1 MAEEN
6 TEDNSEKS
14 YSGIEKA
21 AILLRSLGEVE
32 SAEVLKLMNPK
43 EVQKIGEAM
52 AAMGNINKDALDGV
66 LTDFREDVSELT
78 ELGVGNHDFLR
89 NVLISALGEDKA
101 GNVIDRILMGHNAK
115 GLETLKW
122 MEPRAIAEIIRL
134 EHPQIISIILSYLEP
149 DTAAAVLQSLPE
161 NMRTDILLRVATLD
175 GIQPSALYELD
186 EMLEKQFSGN
196 TDSIKSSGVGGLKT
210 AANLLNFMDSSIEA
224 ALMEDVKQVD
234 EEIGEQIQ
242 DLMFVFDNLID
253 IDDRGVQSLLRE
265 VSSENLIVALKG
277 ADDSIKDKILN
288 NMSKRAAEM
297 LRDDLETK
305 GPVKVS
311 EVEAAQKEILTIAR
325 RMAETGEINL
335 GGSGGEDYI

>member
-1 MAEEN
+1 MAEEE
-6 TEDNSEKS
+6 TKEKS
-14 YSGIEKA
+14 YSGTEKA
-21 AILLRSLGEVE
+21 AILLRSLGDKEA
-32 SAEVLKLMNPK
+32 AEVMKLMNPK

-52 AAMGNINKDALDGV
+52 AAMGNINKEDLDGV
-66 LTDFREDVSELT
+66 LNHFHEDVSELT
-78 ELGVGNHDFLR
+78 ELGVGNEDYLR

-101 GNVIDRILMGHNAK
+101 GNIIDRILMGHNAK

-134 EHPQIISIILSYLEP
+134 EHPQIISIILSYLES
-149 DTAAAVLQSLPE
+149 DQAAAVLQSLPE
-161 NMRTDILLRVATLD
+161 NMRTDVLLRVATLD

-186 EMLEKQFSGN
+186 EMLEKQFAGN

-210 AANLLNFMDSSIEA
+210 AANMVNFMDSSYEA
-224 ALMEDVKQVD
+224 PLMESLRQID
-234 EEIGEQIQ
+234 EEIGDQIQ

-253 IDDRGVQSLLRE
+253 VDDRGIQSLLRE

-277 ADDSIKDKILN
+277 ADESVKDKILN